1 MVAAELITRGRN
13 IPGTQHRRDAS
24 SPFFQWT
31 QSQDTNLASY
41 VVDGLHWLL
50 PEDLHCMVPN
60 WPHPR
65 TSPILGWDIL
75 IDFHFLWIY
84 LLYSILFIKIGSI
97 LQMSLTKKTYFSGFR
112 PMTVHSDRTSF
123 CWSFFP
129 TKSSFEHTYVL
140 WFRIRQDICDTGS
153 QIANLRSVR
162 KYDTGWKLRHGYPW
176 EQNALYS
183 ICYSAGVLHLH
194 YTPESRMFYFL
205 IRLFI

>member
-13 IPGTQHRRDAS
+13 IPGTQHRRDAL

-97 LQMSLTKKTYFSGFR
+97 LQMSLTKKKLISPGFGRWPYTLTVHHFVEVSFR
-112 PMTVHSDRTSF
+112 PRAVSNIHMYCGFGFAKIFAIPVV
-123 CWSFFP
+123 
-129 TKSSFEHTYVL
+129 KL
-140 WFRIRQDICDTGS
+140 
-153 QIANLRSVR
+153 QI
-162 KYDTGWKLRHGYPW
+162 
-176 EQNALYS
+176 
-183 ICYSAGVLHLH
+183 
-194 YTPESRMFYFL
+194 
-205 IRLFI
+205 